1 MTKVF
6 NKHTAPL
13 TTVTGVTI
21 NPGETVDNYEDT
33 NNHLSSDPF
42 VQAGWLVVGKDADAA
57 EKAANSEAEQAE
69 FEQRAKDAEAKLQS
83 AQQTHANELKAK
95 DERIAELEK
104 SGADSESA
112 VQTALSEQKTA
123 HEQELKTAM
132 ESKDAEI
139 ADLKAQLRE
148 AKKATK

>member
-42 VQAGWLVVGKDADAA
+42 VQAGWLVVGKDADKA

-69 FEQRAKDAEAKLQS
+69 FEQRAKDAEARL
-83 AQQTHANELKAK
+83 ANSEQHYSEQMKAK
-95 DERIAELEK
+95 DERIAELE
-104 SGADSESA
+104 
-112 VQTALSEQKTA
+112 
-123 HEQELKTAM
+123 
-132 ESKDAEI
+132 
-139 ADLKAQLRE
+139 AQLKD